1 MASNE
6 AQNQK
11 EALEKIYAFVLEQL
25 RAGVG
30 KPAISQKLVEMGI
43 NSSDATQLVE
53 TIHSQAAKKAREEQF
68 EAGTVVPALLGGGLA
83 AVLGGSVWELIVIFT
98 GYEIGFVAWG
108 IGLATG
114 FGVVLFS
121 KGQRG
126 VPLQVIAVLTS
137 IFGIVIGKY
146 LTFFHFLQKTVE
158 GKFGAE
164 AASNVD
170 IFSEK
175 VAQLFIQN
183 VGSMLSP
190 YDILW
195 VILAVITAWRIPRG
209 IGIKVP

>member
-6 AQNQK
+6 AQSPK
-11 EALEKIYAFVLEQL
+11 ETLEKIYAFVLEQM

-30 KPAISQKLVEMGI
+30 KPAISQKLVEMGM

-53 TIHSQAAKKAREEQF
+53 TIHSQATKKAREEQF

-83 AVLGGSVWELIVIFT
+83 AVLGGSVWELIVILT

-108 IGLATG
+108 IGLAAG